1 MEAFER
7 WRASLGPEAAEG
19 EHILRERCKLPR
31 MDIASAL
38 ILFSAGLLAGA
49 MNAAAGGGSFV
60 TIPAMV
66 SVGLPSVAANASS
79 TVALLPG
86 TLASAWAWR
95 RDFRPFFEGT
105 PLRTM
110 LLISLGGGLVGALLL
125 LATSERAFD
134 ALLPWLLLV
143 AALVF
148 AFGRELGATLRRWV
162 AVGPRTMLGA
172 QVVLSVYAGYFGG
185 GVGIMMMAVWS
196 VLGQAD
202 VKAMSAAR
210 TLLVSAAN
218 AVAVL
223 CFAVAGPVRWAET
236 AVMLVAAAVGGYAGA
251 RLARRLP
258 APLLRRFVIAFGA
271 ATLLAG
277 LGVGLP
283 GPALSRPCAGS

>member
-1 MEAFER
+1 
-7 WRASLGPEAAEG
+7 
-19 EHILRERCKLPR
+19 
-31 MDIASAL
+31 MDTASAL
-38 ILFSAGLLAGA
+38 ILFGAGLLAGA

-95 RDFRPFFEGT
+95 RDFRPFEGA

-110 LLISLGGGLVGALLL
+110 LLISLGGGLAGALLL

-143 AALVF
+143 ATLVF
-148 AFGRELGATLRRWV
+148 AFGRELGVALRRWV
-162 AVGPRTMLGA
+162 AVGPGTMLGA

-223 CFAVAGPVRWAET
+223 CFAAAGPVRWPET
-236 AVMLVAAAVGGYAGA
+236 AVMLVAAAIGGYWGA
-251 RLARRLP
+251 RLARRLA
-258 APLLRRFVIAFGA
+258 APLLRRSVIAFGA
-271 ATLLAG
+271 ATTA
-277 LGVGLP
+277 VFFWR
-283 GPALSRPCAGS
+283 AWA